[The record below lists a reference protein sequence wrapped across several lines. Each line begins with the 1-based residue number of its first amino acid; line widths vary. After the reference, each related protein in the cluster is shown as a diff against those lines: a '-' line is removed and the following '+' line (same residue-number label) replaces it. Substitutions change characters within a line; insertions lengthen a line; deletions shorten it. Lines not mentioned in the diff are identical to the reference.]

1 MRTLMFSIM
10 LILSMGFTASAHQST
25 AFHTDPPTTKIKLK
39 DIDSPSK
46 IFFQDED
53 NTTVFIDFSLVLEPI
68 AEVNIHKAGSLMME
82 DDVRDLPSDTI
93 YELNLSVIR
102 DGSYILEVVTA
113 DGESVFKE
121 IIVE

>member
-1 MRTLMFSIM
+1 MFSIM
-10 LILSMGFTASAHQST
+10 LILSIGFTASAHQST
-25 AFHTDPPTTKIKLK
+25 VLHTDPPTTTIKLK

-53 NTTVFIDFSLVLEPI
+53 NTTVYIDFSLVLEPI

-82 DDVRDLPSDTI
+82 DDVSDLPSDTI
-93 YELNLSVIR
+93 YELNLEIIR
-102 DGSYILEVVTA
+102 TGVYILEVVTA
-113 DGESVFKE
+113 DGESVLKE